1 MHTTLKRYSDW
12 NIILNQPFNIPSQ
25 PLKPIRYASRETLIG
40 SVHQRFMTHNPEPF
54 ILETDYEPPAQKNNL
69 IATPKSRP
77 EKPACFF
84 IKFLRKQVFTYV
96 QYRNYFP
103 SS

>member
-54 ILETDYEPPAQKNNL
+54 ILETDYEPPAQK
-69 IATPKSRP
+69 
-77 EKPACFF
+77 
-84 IKFLRKQVFTYV
+84 KQFNSY
-96 QYRNYFP
+96 
-103 SS
+103 S